1 MAKPPKPAAQ
11 SAPSP
16 VEPPA
21 RASAQPQH
29 GMSILDRLRAAAG
42 RPEMNAREGFEMM
55 ARWLGQQ
62 DEALSAGLRSMEDA
76 LRLYLSQSEWPEP
89 RMPDRWEAR
98 RRVELLGYDPMRTEY
113 GAHLPP
119 D

>member
-1 MAKPPKPAAQ
+1 MAKLPKPAVQA
-11 SAPSP
+11 
-16 VEPPA
+16 EPPA
-21 RASAQPQH
+21 PKAPQPQH
-29 GMSILDRLRAAAG
+29 GMPILDRLRAAAG

-76 LRLYLSQSEWPEP
+76 LRLYLSQSEWPVP
-89 RMPDRWEAR
+89 CMPDRWEAR
-98 RRVELLGYDPMRTEY
+98 RRVELLGYDPMRPEY

>member
-1 MAKPPKPAAQ
+1 MAKLPKPAVQA
-11 SAPSP
+11 
-16 VEPPA
+16 EPPA
-21 RASAQPQH
+21 PKAPQPQH
-29 GMSILDRLRAAAG
+29 GMLILDRLRAAAG

-76 LRLYLSQSEWPEP
+76 LRLYLSQAEWPEP

-98 RRVELLGYDPMRTEY
+98 RRVELLGYDPMLQV
-113 GAHLPP
+113 AHADLPP

>member
-1 MAKPPKPAAQ
+1 MAKPAKPAAQ
-11 SAPSP
+11 AAPAL

-21 RASAQPQH
+21 RAPQPQH
-29 GMSILDRLRAAAG
+29 GMSILDRLRAASG
-42 RPEMNAREGFEMM
+42 RPEMNPREGFEMM

-76 LRLYLSQSEWPEP
+76 LRLYLSQAEWPEP

-98 RRVELLGYDPMRTEY
+98 RRVELLGYDPMNPDD
-113 GAHLPP
+113 GADLPP

>member
-1 MAKPPKPAAQ
+1 
-11 SAPSP
+11 
-16 VEPPA
+16 
-21 RASAQPQH
+21 
-29 GMSILDRLRAAAG
+29 MSILDRLRAAAG

-98 RRVELLGYDPMRTEY
+98 RRVELLGYDPMRPEY

>member
-1 MAKPPKPAAQ
+1 MAKLPKPAVQA
-11 SAPSP
+11 
-16 VEPPA
+16 EPPA
-21 RASAQPQH
+21 PKAPQPQH
-29 GMSILDRLRAAAG
+29 GMLILERLRAAAG

-76 LRLYLSQSEWPEP
+76 LRLYLSQAEWPEP

-98 RRVELLGYDPMRTEY
+98 RRVELLGYDPMRPEY